1 MLRAVTVS
9 APRIEGGEV
18 QDKEGRSFEGVLVAS
33 VEKSGEPAPLYS
45 AFVVT
50 EGQSK
55 PFWANLR
62 TGADV
67 ALYSMTEDLPHNY
80 GRRGNSGTT
89 ITFPTKAPLIW
100 VPTQRTTKGHLMQ
113 IYNARYF
120 HFATGRVEGAL
131 EFVLMPTKDRLTTEQ
146 DRAGKQHAS
155 VVQHFRKLA
164 ALYEESQEEVPPGY
178 GYYSRGYK
186 HTKKGFDEQAAYCKP
201 YVDAIGRD
209 DPEAWDCL
217 EARAELL
224 CAFLLQ
230 RSGLPMPEDVR
241 FFAQVWFGLRA
252 SKNLLTA
259 DEDRSITTR
268 GLDNPDLG
276 LSQPWFVCVRTD
288 TLREFLA
295 VQVRFFELANTMA
308 DIPDPPKEPRNMDGP
323 EYEAE
328 TDAEEDIDE

>member
-9 APRIEGGEV
+9 TPKIEQGEV
-18 QDKEGRSFEGVLVAS
+18 TDKEGRSFEGVLVAS
-33 VEKSGEPAPLYS
+33 VSKEGETAPLYA

-50 EGQSK
+50 EGQFK

-67 ALYSMTEDLPHNY
+67 ALFSMTEDLPQNY
-80 GRRGNSGTT
+80 GRRGNSAPT
-89 ITFPTKAPLIW
+89 IAFPTKAPLIW

-131 EFVLMPTKDRLTTEQ
+131 EFVLMPPRDRLATEQ
-146 DRAGKQHAS
+146 ERAGKQHVA
-155 VVQHFRKLA
+155 VIQHFKKLA
-164 ALYEESQEEVPPGY
+164 ALYEDSQEESKPEY
-178 GYYSRGYK
+178 GYYSRTYK
-186 HTKKGFDEQAAYCKP
+186 HTKKGYDEQAAYCKP
-201 YVDAIGRD
+201 YADVIGRGED
-209 DPEAWDCL
+209 LDAWDCL

-252 SKNLLTA
+252 SRHLLTA
-259 DEDRSITTR
+259 DEDRSITVR

-295 VQVRFFELANTMA
+295 MQVRFFEKANAMA
-308 DIPDPPKEPRNMDGP
+308 EVADLPKEPPNLSDSAYDIDG
-323 EYEAE
+323 ESE
-328 TDAEEDIDE
+328 EEDE